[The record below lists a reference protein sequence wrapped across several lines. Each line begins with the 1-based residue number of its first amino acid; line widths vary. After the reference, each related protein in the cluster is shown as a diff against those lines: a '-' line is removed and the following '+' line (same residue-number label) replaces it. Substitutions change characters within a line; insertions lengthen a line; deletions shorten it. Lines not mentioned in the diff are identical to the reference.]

1 MSRKPSLAASLS
13 RLALFVLVSAVAGVL
28 VAGAAL
34 PFVGGVGVATRSAI
48 ESYESLPTQLTA
60 PPLPQRSRILANDG
74 SVLATIYEQNR
85 IEVPLSEIAPVMQQ
99 AVVAVEDGRFY
110 EHRGVDPRGLIRAF
124 VGNSAGD
131 GSVQGGS
138 TLTQQYVK
146 NIFVNLATTPEEA
159 RAAVA
164 RSYTRKLKEMRY
176 ALALERQLSK
186 DEILERYLNISYF
199 GAGAYGV
206 EAAARRYFNK
216 SAAKLTLVEA
226 ATLAGAVQRPVAY
239 DPTRNPKLSQDR
251 RRQVLNRMA
260 ALGYISQA
268 KADKTAKISTKS
280 FLKPRRP
287 TNGCTTSYAPFFCD
301 YVYRVVRTDPAFGST
316 PAAREALLR
325 KGGLTIRT
333 TLQPKAQKSAQIAAD
348 TYIPRKDA
356 SKKLA
361 AITMVKPSTGEIL
374 AMAQNRSWG
383 TKGVG
388 NTTYNFNVGT
398 SMGGSIG
405 AQAGSTF
412 KAFTLAAAMEKRVN
426 PLEKIVSPPRKTFD
440 GFVNCK
446 TGAEYEPYS
455 VGNSTGS
462 GTFNMLQGT
471 AFSVNT
477 YFMAL
482 EQKTGNCRP
491 AEIAAELG
499 LTKGNGD
506 PLFDGPSFTLGTSEV
521 TPLGMSSAYSV
532 FANHGVRCQPIAIS
546 QVTDRDG
553 KDLPIPK
560 ADCQQVMERRVAD
573 SVAVILK
580 GVIDGPIQGRTGA
593 PMTLGRDAAGK
604 TGTTNDSAAV
614 WFVGF
619 TPDIAAAVA
628 TYDPRGQYKFPMKN
642 IRIGGTYFGQVFGST
657 LPGPIW
663 KMAMLGA
670 LDGVPST
677 RFDLRIY
684 DSLVAATASPTP
696 TSSSPTASPTDSVSG
711 SPSTSPTGSP
721 SPSAKPT
728 KPTKPPK
735 PSSSPPPSPSP

>member
-28 VAGAAL
+28 VAGSAL
-34 PFVGGVGVATRSAI
+34 PFVGGIGVATRSAI

-85 IEVPLSEIAPVMQQ
+85 IEVPLSEISPVMQQ
-99 AVVAVEDGRFY
+99 AIVAVEDGRFY

-124 VGNSAGD
+124 VGNSAGE

-176 ALALERQLSK
+176 ALALERQLTK

-216 SAAKLTLVEA
+216 SAAKLTVVEA

-268 KADKTAKISTKS
+268 KADASAKVPTKS
-280 FLKPRRP
+280 ILKPRRP

-301 YVYRVVRTDPAFGST
+301 YVYRVVRSDPAFGST

-361 AITMVKPSTGEIL
+361 AVTMVKPSTGEIL

-412 KAFTLAAAMEKRVN
+412 KAFTLAAAMEKRIN

-560 ADCQQVMERRVAD
+560 ADCQQVIDRRVAD

-619 TPDIAAAVA
+619 TPDVAAAVA
-628 TYDPRGQYKFPMKN
+628 TYDPRGQYKYPMKN

-663 KMAMLGA
+663 KQAMLGA
-670 LDGVPST
+670 LDGVPPT

-696 TSSSPTASPTDSVSG
+696 TSSSPTASPTDSASG
-711 SPSTSPTGSP
+711 SPSSSP
-721 SPSAKPT
+721 SGKPSKSPKPT
-728 KPTKPPK
+728 KPA
-735 PSSSPPPSPSP
+735 PSSSPPAPPPSP